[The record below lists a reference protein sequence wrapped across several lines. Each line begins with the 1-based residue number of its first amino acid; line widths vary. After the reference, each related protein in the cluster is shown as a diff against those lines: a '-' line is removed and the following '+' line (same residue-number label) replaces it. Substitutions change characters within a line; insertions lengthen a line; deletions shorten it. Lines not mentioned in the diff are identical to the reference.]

1 MTVRCPR
8 GRLARGVAKAVVPLL
23 GLLVSGFAPAAPAA
37 GAEARRSSQ
46 SSTDTLRYDPWVH
59 APLTAAA
66 AAGWLI
72 PETQKGQAPCRWCE
86 RDSEGADTQNG
97 LDAAVRRAWRWEDRN
112 AAKRASDLGLRLA
125 MLVPMAALAIT
136 HGGVRDG
143 FGKDVLIVLE
153 ATAITG
159 ALTQAAKFGLRR
171 ERPWAHHG
179 EPPPGE
185 ELGSAESNLS
195 FFSGHASATFALAAS
210 TGAVV
215 SIRGYRGAP
224 WIWGAGLSVA
234 AVTGYLRI
242 AADRHYFT
250 DVLTGAAV
258 GVAVGVAVPYLL
270 HRAREPDDAGP
281 DLEARHARPHTVLGL
296 VVGGGRVVVGAGLG
310 RGAPHPAVSLSW

>member
-1 MTVRCPR
+1 V
-8 GRLARGVAKAVVPLL
+8 KAVVPLL
-23 GLLVSGFAPAAPAA
+23 GLLVTGISNEAPAAA
-37 GAEARRSSQ
+37 AEAPRSSQ
-46 SSTDTLRYDPWVH
+46 PSTQTLRYDPWVH

-72 PETQKGQAPCRWCE
+72 PEHQKGVAPCRWCE
-86 RDSEGADTQNG
+86 RDSEGADTLNG

-112 AAKRASDLGLRLA
+112 AAKMA
-125 MLVPMAALAIT
+125 MLAPMAALAIT

-143 FGKDVLIVLE
+143 FGKDALIVLE

-210 TGAVV
+210 TGAVA

-270 HRAREPDDAGP
+270 HRAREPENAGP
-281 DLEARHARPHTVLGL
+281 ELEAPYAGPPAVFGL